1 LEPSYFT
8 INFFVPLGGRSG
20 ATVPYDFVIGA
31 LSSIVVIHLALVPV
45 SYLYRLH
52 NNHWKNIKIILILL
66 LILSVGFVAYLDNP
80 FTSERPKRAFIQH
93 VEKINYDGKIES
105 YVVINTLDYQNTA
118 KLRKY
123 VEHYSP
129 KPGKCQGIY
138 CEYPFPMPLKKFF
151 VPEKI
156 LILDT
161 PTVSSDFM
169 RAKITVLEKNYNP
182 DTDIKRVHINIE
194 GNCRMNIYLSKD
206 LPLLSWSFKS
216 IPKSN
221 EDYFIYY
228 SSGFTNTSNFPFW
241 LEVKGNI
248 DVKIAIAQ
256 QYLEGKTKEL
266 NEILSLLPKW
276 VDPIPWVSIWTG
288 IVV

>member
-1 LEPSYFT
+1 
-8 INFFVPLGGRSG
+8 
-20 ATVPYDFVIGA
+20 
-31 LSSIVVIHLALVPV
+31 
-45 SYLYRLH
+45 
-52 NNHWKNIKIILILL
+52 
-66 LILSVGFVAYLDNP
+66 
-80 FTSERPKRAFIQH
+80 
-93 VEKINYDGKIES
+93 
-105 YVVINTLDYQNTA
+105 
-118 KLRKY
+118 
-123 VEHYSP
+123 
-129 KPGKCQGIY
+129 
-138 CEYPFPMPLKKFF
+138 
-151 VPEKI
+151 
-156 LILDT
+156 
-161 PTVSSDFM
+161 
-169 RAKITVLEKNYNP
+169 
-182 DTDIKRVHINIE
+182 
-194 GNCRMNIYLSKD
+194 MNIYLSKD